1 MSDLKQYEE
10 AHNLRQKESL
20 DAAIELA
27 LAKQGID
34 PERVPKR
41 DFDQIR
47 RLNIKLNDINAK
59 AQAHIAKVQQEAGLE
74 YNTTILELNQISL
87 NLKIA
92 QGVVPAPQV
101 LEDQP
106 VATGGPVIETPVEK
120 RQDESRE
127 AKDGKAPGLE
137 AQVPETPKP

>member
-10 AHNLRQKESL
+10 THNQRQRESL

-74 YNTTILELNQISL
+74 YNATILELNQISL
-87 NLKIA
+87 NLKVA

-101 LEDQP
+101 QEGQP
-106 VATGGPVIETPVEK
+106 AAPGGPVIEIPAEK
-120 RQDESRE
+120 RPD
-127 AKDGKAPGLE
+127 DGGDAPVLE
-137 AQVPETPKP
+137 VQVLETTKP